1 VEVAL
6 DQVVVDVHVQPA
18 CASSMAELNFE
29 WGVDWIRQISNKK
42 LEIGEIGNS
51 HLVGLPVAPR
61 HGNGGGEEGIP
72 AGRR

>member
-6 DQVVVDVHVQPA
+6 DQVVVDVHVQ
-18 CASSMAELNFE
+18 
-29 WGVDWIRQISNKK
+29 
-42 LEIGEIGNS
+42 